1 MLSLKNVHEPKEEV
15 NQRGVSLQTVRGRMR
30 MRSPKIVFRSIR
42 VVLEK
47 M

>member
-1 MLSLKNVHEPKEEV
+1 MLSLKNVREPEEEV
-15 NQRGVSLQTVRGRMR
+15 NQGGVSLQTVRGRMR
-30 MRSPKIVFRSIR
+30 MRAPKLVFRSIR